1 MLNPYLV
8 VADTTVRWDH
18 EIISKHVPKWCEIC
32 KVQGGGTVSS
42 IKDRLYARKIKFR
55 LVKVEVTEELPA
67 KVFLRE
73 QNGKTQGNGDRAR
86 RESQGDISTGD
97 TPIPYSPEHESGP
110 VHYAPFGSP
119 KNNRPVSWDADTNA
133 AEAASARST
142 AHRVDERRPEH
153 RYALLSTNTLL
164 N

>member
-8 VADTTVRWDH
+8 LADTTVRWDH
-18 EIISKHVPKWCEIC
+18 EINHKHIPKWCELS

-67 KVFLRE
+67 TVFLRE
-73 QNGKTQGNGDRAR
+73 PNGNTRSNGDRER
-86 RESQGDISTGD
+86 REPQTDRSIGE
-97 TPIPYSPEHESGP
+97 TPIPYSPPHESDP
-110 VHYAPFGSP
+110 MPYAPFGSP
-119 KNNRPVSWDADTNA
+119 RNNRPVSWDVDTNA

-142 AHRVDERRPEH
+142 AHRVEERRPEH
-153 RYALLSTNTLL
+153 RYASLSSSS
-164 N
+164 